1 MQDVALRRAVVAG
14 MNREAIAKVRFQ
26 GLDYEEKQPG
36 SMIHM
41 PFSEY
46 YQDVYPT
53 PNNDAAAASKILE
66 EAGYTKNGEFY
77 EKDGKQ
83 AAFSTRSS
91 ARTPPPGCC
100 SDRCSAAQG
109 CRH

>member
-1 MQDVALRRAVVAG
+1 MIACLLRV
-14 MNREAIAKVRFQ
+14 
-26 GLDYEEKQPG
+26 LPG
-36 SMIHM
+36 CLPDPEQRCSC
-41 PFSEY
+41 
-46 YQDVYPT
+46 
-53 PNNDAAAASKILE
+53 ASKILE

-83 AAFSTRSS
+83 AAFKYSRLQ
-91 ARTPPPGCC
+91 RGPHLQGCC